1 MKVLDW
7 CYTALIA
14 LGLVIDHFTSWPAFL
29 RRSQRDQPSARRW
42 LWSVWMT
49 LLWTLVVGGIA
60 LWLLTDRAWLS
71 LGMAVPQGWRLWGSG
86 VLVVG
91 FALQQVRTATRIA
104 RISGPKPK
112 LRAQLGKLSIAL
124 PHSRDELRWF
134 VTLSLTA
141 GFCEEFLFRGYLIWA
156 FTPLVGWWG
165 AAALSLSV
173 FAAAH
178 AYQGKAGAIRSGLVG
193 GFFTLLVAFSG
204 SLVPA
209 IVLHAVVDITS
220 GVIAWLVLRD
230 EPAQVVP
237 NQLPDPTSPSVTP
250 AAGAAGAP
258 SVAADH

>member
-1 MKVLDW
+1 MKVSDW
-7 CYTALIA
+7 CYTALITS
-14 LGLVIDHFTSWPAFL
+14 GLLIDHFVSWPAFL

-49 LLWTLVVGGIA
+49 LLWALVVVGIA
-60 LWLLTDRAWLS
+60 LWLSNERAWLT
-71 LGMAVPQGWRLWGSG
+71 LGMTVPKGWRLWGSV

-91 FALQQVRTATRIA
+91 FALQQMRTAARIA

-124 PHSRDELRWF
+124 PHSPDELRWF
-134 VTLSLTA
+134 VAVSLTA

-156 FTPLVGWWG
+156 FEPLLGWWG

-178 AYQGKAGAIRSGLVG
+178 AYQGKAGAITSGLVG
-193 GFFTLLVAFSG
+193 GGFTLLVALTG

-209 IVLHAVVDITS
+209 MVLHALVDIFS
-220 GVIAWLVLRD
+220 GVIAWLILRD
-230 EPAQVVP
+230 E
-237 NQLPDPTSPSVTP
+237 
-250 AAGAAGAP
+250 AAKVGLARGG
-258 SVAADH
+258 